1 MNCIRHRVQ
10 TIAISIFFIQ
20 DNYNDNSEVILSREY
35 DPALNM
41 GHNVP
46 NSIPNSEQGMS
57 RDCFE
62 EYLCA
67 NTGKPISLC
76 GCHNPNMGYNAEM
89 KNRDGR
95 LLQTVCLPESGS
107 KYARFLYRTTG
118 GLLKGGALISFLF
131 FPTRILEPSTLHL
144 VLDIRYVS
152 SIRHLSTMWVITKVV
167 LTLLLCV
174 MLRSC

>member
-1 MNCIRHRVQ
+1 
-10 TIAISIFFIQ
+10 
-20 DNYNDNSEVILSREY
+20 
-35 DPALNM
+35 
-41 GHNVP
+41 
-46 NSIPNSEQGMS
+46 MS

-107 KYARFLYRTTG
+107 KYARFF
-118 GLLKGGALISFLF
+118 ISYYW
-131 FPTRILEPSTLHL
+131 
-144 VLDIRYVS
+144 RYVKRWS
-152 SIRHLSTMWVITKVV
+152 S
-167 LTLLLCV
+167 
-174 MLRSC
+174 

>member
-1 MNCIRHRVQ
+1 MLFRSLYEGTCRRYRNVEGDVKFLEEAYKASGELMGYGYELYKASG
-10 TIAISIFFIQ
+10 TDDSYFDLFIQ

-107 KYARFLYRTTG
+107 KYARFLYRTTC
-118 GLLKGGALISFLF
+118 GLLKEIGRA
-131 FPTRILEPSTLHL
+131 H
-144 VLDIRYVS
+144 V
-152 SIRHLSTMWVITKVV
+152 
-167 LTLLLCV
+167 
-174 MLRSC
+174 

>member
-1 MNCIRHRVQ
+1 
-10 TIAISIFFIQ
+10 
-20 DNYNDNSEVILSREY
+20 
-35 DPALNM
+35 M

-118 GLLKGGALISFLF
+118 GLLKGGAPNIFSILPNSD
-131 FPTRILEPSTLHL
+131 TRTFYAASCTGYSVSEC
-144 VLDIRYVS
+144 VLP
-152 SIRHLSTMWVITKVV
+152 
-167 LTLLLCV
+167 LCE
-174 MLRSC
+174 SC